1 MIDKRPP
8 LFDCNSCI
16 FRTLSCQ
23 YIGADE
29 FELIRRTSTQLH
41 YAKGETILRQD
52 TRSSHL
58 VFLHKGIVKF
68 NYQNEQGKN
77 FIMTV
82 VKGPKLLGGANLFF
96 KNTNLF
102 SIVAMEECNLCLID
116 IRAFRNVLLKHS
128 NYMLSLFERSV
139 EMFQASIF
147 NFISLAHKQVNGRI
161 ADILIYLWEN
171 VYQNGEFDMTLTR
184 KELAEFAAC
193 SHENVINTLS
203 KMNKE
208 GIIALE
214 GRKIKVIDL
223 NKLYEISKR
232 G

>member
-8 LFDCNSCI
+8 LFDCNSCL

-29 FELIRRTSTQLH
+29 FEIIRRTSTQLH
-41 YAKGETILRQD
+41 FTKGETILRQD
-52 TRSSHL
+52 TKSSHL
-58 VFLHKGIVKF
+58 IFLHKGIVKF
-68 NYQNEQGKN
+68 NYQNDQGKN
-77 FIMTV
+77 FIMTI

-96 KNTNLF
+96 KDTNIF
-102 SIVAMEECNLCLID
+102 SIVAVEDCDLCLID
-116 IRAFRNVLLKHS
+116 GRAFRNVLVKHG
-128 NYMLSLFERSV
+128 NYMLSMFERSV

-161 ADILIYLWEN
+161 ADILIYLWDN
-171 VYQNGEFDMTLTR
+171 VYKNSPYDMTLTR

-193 SHENVINTLS
+193 SHENVITTLS
-203 KMNKE
+203 KLNKE
-208 GIIALE
+208 GVVKLD
-214 GRKIKVIDL
+214 GKKIEILDIV
-223 NKLYEISKR
+223 KLHEISKR